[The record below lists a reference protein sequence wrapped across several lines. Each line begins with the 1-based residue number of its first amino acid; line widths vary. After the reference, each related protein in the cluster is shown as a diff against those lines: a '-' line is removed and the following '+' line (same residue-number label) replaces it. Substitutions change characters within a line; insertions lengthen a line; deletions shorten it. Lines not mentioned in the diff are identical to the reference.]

1 MASQYTEFESVLSK
15 GIKKQTNWR
24 LSDKCVIQIVTNG
37 RTQNKMYVCVTEIVT
52 NGGTQNE
59 MYVNDNAGWHSLALA
74 GWQV

>member
-1 MASQYTEFESVLSK
+1 M
-15 GIKKQTNWR
+15 
-24 LSDKCVIQIVTNG
+24 IQIVTNG